1 MDKAGFMK
9 VSIITSCFNRATTI
23 RGAIESVLAQD
34 YNDIEFIVVDGSSTD
49 GSLDIIREYADRI
62 SIIISEP
69 DHGMYEAINKG
80 IRVATGEIIGLLHS
94 DDFFYDNGVIGRIVE
109 RMKRT
114 HADFLYGDGL
124 FVNPDDTN
132 KVVRNW
138 IGGGYRLWKV
148 RHGWLPLHPTCYIRR
163 DVMMRLGLYNESYK
177 IAADSDLLV
186 RYLLTGGLTVTYLNE
201 YIVRMRMG
209 GLSTDSAKRKKMWEE
224 DIRGKSFQTD
234 CKIKISD
241 SFQIRTERFIYECS
255 VCK

>member
-1 MDKAGFMK
+1 MK
-9 VSIITSCFNRATTI
+9 VSIITSCYNRAATI
-23 RGAIESVLAQD
+23 RSAIESVLAQD

-49 GSLDIIREYADRI
+49 GSLDIIREYVDRI

-94 DDFFYDNGVIGRIVE
+94 DDFFYDNGVIGRIVK
-109 RMKRT
+109 RIKRT

-124 FVNPDDTN
+124 FVNPDNTN

-224 DIRGKSFQTD
+224 DIRVYVSLGLWPTLTKLEKMAWKVPQFVLALL
-234 CKIKISD
+234 KK
-241 SFQIRTERFIYECS
+241 
-255 VCK
+255 